1 MPEII
6 EFKPGDD
13 IITNADLEAFTKGV
27 NDEINKK
34 IESGEYV
41 YIEEVLEMI
50 GFDEFAIREYIRENG
65 HVRWGPNGME
75 QLTTMVTTKWVRKES

>member
-13 IITNADLEAFTKGV
+13 ITTNANLEAFTKRV
-27 NDEINKK
+27 NDEINNR

-41 YIEEVLEMI
+41 YIEEVLRMI
-50 GFDEFAIREYIRENG
+50 GFDEFAISEYIRDNG
-65 HVRWGPNGME
+65 HIRWGPNGME
-75 QLTTMVTTKWVRKES
+75 RLTTTVTTKWVREES

>member
-13 IITNADLEAFTKGV
+13 IITNANLEDFTKKV
-27 NDEINKK
+27 NEEINNR
-34 IESGEYV
+34 IESGEYM

-50 GFDEFAIREYIRENG
+50 GFNEFAIREYIQENG
-65 HVRWGPNGME
+65 NVRWGPNGME
-75 QLTTMVTTKWVRKES
+75 RLTTTVTTKWVKEES

>member
-13 IITNADLEAFTKGV
+13 IITNANLEDFTKRV
-27 NDEINKK
+27 NEEINNR
-34 IESGEYV
+34 IESGEYM

-50 GFDEFAIREYIRENG
+50 GFNEFAIREYIRENG
-65 HVRWGPNGME
+65 NVRWGPNGME
-75 QLTTMVTTKWVRKES
+75 RLTTTVTTKWVKEES